1 MVWSLIYKD
10 SFVNPMS
17 RIVTNKWFGA
27 LAIACASAFPSQAP
41 PPIAVTFTDIVP
53 AAGITFVHDNAIT
66 SEKYLIESMGSGCA
80 WIDYDQ
86 DGLMDLYLVN
96 GAATKAYTPK
106 QPLRSALYRNMGDGT
121 FKDVTEAAGVGAQ
134 GLFGMG
140 VAVGDYDNDGF
151 PDLYV
156 LGYGR
161 CMLYRNNGNG
171 TFTDVT
177 ARAGVENSGMW
188 ASSAAWFDY
197 DNDGRLDIVI
207 ANYVDW
213 SPERN
218 FYCGDE
224 GPGMRAYCHPNV
236 FHGQP
241 ARLYRN
247 KGDGTFEDA
256 SQSSGIG
263 PKAANGLG
271 VVTFD
276 YNNDGWQDVFIS
288 NDAMPNHLFH
298 NKGDGTFREVAYMAG
313 AAVSADGQM
322 EAGMGIDAADTTR
335 SGRLDVYICHLD
347 MQLNRYYRN
356 MGDETFIDATLSSKV
371 GYDTY
376 QISGFGMRFFD
387 YDNDGAV
394 DIFVANGHVMDNVQI
409 YHPDTTYAEPK
420 SMFRNLGRGKFEN
433 VSNRLG
439 PDMQKPHVSRGAAAG
454 DFDNDGD
461 IDVLVNGCGQRPQLL
476 RNDGGNANHWLEIFL
491 IGTKSNRD
499 GVGARVKVAAGDLV
513 QYDQRKGGMSYQSA
527 QDPRL
532 HFGLGDRT
540 QVDMIEIIW
549 PSGSVTKLEKLKSD
563 RIITVKEGEGL
574 VERPFPRIA
583 PK

>member
-1 MVWSLIYKD
+1 
-10 SFVNPMS
+10 MS

-161 CMLYRNNGNG
+161 CILYRNNGNG

>member
-1 MVWSLIYKD
+1 
-10 SFVNPMS
+10 MS
-17 RIVTNKWFGA
+17 RIVTNKWLGA

-420 SMFRNLGRGKFEN
+420 SMFRKSRSAAPRRT
-433 VSNRLG
+433 VSLLLQVTG
-439 PDMQKPHVSRGAAAG
+439 PARRAGPYSYPAALFAAG
-454 DFDNDGD
+454 FIISPIRDFMET
-461 IDVLVNGCGQRPQLL
+461 QK
-476 RNDGGNANHWLEIFL
+476 
-491 IGTKSNRD
+491 KS
-499 GVGARVKVAAGDLV
+499 
-513 QYDQRKGGMSYQSA
+513 
-527 QDPRL
+527 
-532 HFGLGDRT
+532 
-540 QVDMIEIIW
+540 
-549 PSGSVTKLEKLKSD
+549 
-563 RIITVKEGEGL
+563 
-574 VERPFPRIA
+574 
-583 PK
+583 